1 MRTSHRQLPTALLLL
16 LLAACALSSN
26 AHAQTAAASD
36 SGMLVLYDGTT
47 VVGRETFVWENQGD
61 SLLVTASASR
71 PFVDP
76 QGQRVRFE
84 KQMEVVV
91 DARDFGLKRYLSNQS
106 FSGHKVVRG
115 LLPEDTVLT
124 YYSENDDAG
133 DAVRLT
139 QPPGRLFVLDSGL
152 FTLFDVLTRSV
163 ASKQFV
169 TRRVQML
176 TLAPDTLLM
185 PVATLTRTPDDTLRF
200 GARRV
205 IARRYVFEDAS
216 VRFDLWSDPAGRMLR
231 LVHPESGLRVERLPD
246 EAPPARPRRSARP
259 RR

>member
-1 MRTSHRQLPTALLLL
+1 MRTPDRRFLSALLTL
-16 LLAACALSSN
+16 LLAAVTLSAN
-26 AHAQTAAASD
+26 ARAQTEAVAD

-47 VVGRETFVWENQGD
+47 VVGRETFVWESQGD
-61 SLLVTASASR
+61 SLHLTATASR
-71 PFVDP
+71 PLVDA

-84 KQMEVVV
+84 KQMEIVV

-106 FSGHKVVRG
+106 FAGHKMVRG

-124 YYSENDDAG
+124 YYSEDDEAG

-139 QPPGRLFVLDSGL
+139 QPPGRLFVLDSGV

-185 PVATLTRTPDDTLRF
+185 PIATLTRVPDDTLRS
-200 GARRV
+200 GGRRLP
-205 IARRYVFEDAS
+205 ARRYVFEDAS
-216 VRFDLWSDPAGRMLR
+216 VRFDLWSDAAGRMLR

-246 EAPPARPRRSARP
+246 EVPAARPRRSARP
-259 RR
+259 GR